1 MDPIIQCYHRLSN
14 ATVVLLLFFISWDS
28 LAIGRRFFF
37 PFSRSRVC
45 SHTLF
50 LRFKPLGNAC
60 LRLYGCR
67 DRVEGFL
74 CFSLSDALLQDTGG
88 PLQLVRVSQPT
99 HPSSSGHT
107 HAVIGFCWSFFLSD
121 IYEAM
126 AIRMFATNSAADAR
140 GSFVTHTS
148 FAASHLHSTRTGQN
162 EQYTSRPIFSRA
174 RTAPNELL
182 REMQGL
188 QIRTP
193 VNAGN
198 YKMTT
203 SQTSKNDVNDQE
215 MLTPPSTPA
224 QTKLEEQLPSRRSLD
239 ASHVPEL
246 NFSPDVSR
254 AELLGEGV
262 WSKVYRISATPLSQP
277 QVGRPL
283 TPPSTPYKSFFGL
296 PQQYAIKTATRSDAA
311 AVFQAEANILTH
323 IQSYDSSADYVV
335 PFLGLC
341 TSTPTPSLLFHCADA
356 GTLESLIES
365 STSLPLPKVLDLFL
379 HILPQLT
386 HALFFLHTT
395 TNTIHA
401 DIKPAN
407 ILLNSTI
414 SGQPLA
420 RLADFSTAFVAS
432 SQPSQ
437 HSGGGTWSFMAPEQL
452 SLDPCLST
460 PSFAPDVYSLGITL
474 LAFLCGGNPFSSLLS
489 NNFRLREAVKMG
501 DAISWGMQE
510 PAFEQRIGALQK
522 GWESRGGEGN
532 LLKLVAGA
540 VRKKRE
546 DRWDAGEWCRRVDE
560 ALVKVKREKEE
571 VVGLGIKC

>member
-1 MDPIIQCYHRLSN
+1 
-14 ATVVLLLFFISWDS
+14 
-28 LAIGRRFFF
+28 
-37 PFSRSRVC
+37 
-45 SHTLF
+45 
-50 LRFKPLGNAC
+50 
-60 LRLYGCR
+60 
-67 DRVEGFL
+67 
-74 CFSLSDALLQDTGG
+74 
-88 PLQLVRVSQPT
+88 
-99 HPSSSGHT
+99 
-107 HAVIGFCWSFFLSD
+107 
-121 IYEAM
+121 M

-140 GSFVTHTS
+140 GSFVTHTN

-203 SQTSKNDVNDQE
+203 TNQSSKNDVNDQE

-224 QTKLEEQLPSRRSLD
+224 QAKLEEQFPSRRSLD

-246 NFSPDVSR
+246 NFSPDLSR

-283 TPPSTPYKSFFGL
+283 TPPSTPHKSFFGL
-296 PQQYAIKTATRSDAA
+296 PQHYAIKTATRSDAA

-356 GTLESLIES
+356 GTLESLTES
-365 STSLPLPKVLDLFL
+365 STSLSPPEVLDLFL
-379 HILPQLT
+379 HVMPQLT
-386 HALFFLHTT
+386 HALSFLHTT

-414 SGQPLA
+414 SGRPLA

-432 SQPSQ
+432 AQPSQ

-460 PSFAPDVYSLGITL
+460 PSFSSDIYSLGITL
-474 LAFLCGGNPFSSLLS
+474 LSFLCGGNPFSSLLS

-522 GWESRGGEGN
+522 DWEGRGGEGN

-571 VVGLGIKC
+571 VVGLGIRC

>member
-1 MDPIIQCYHRLSN
+1 
-14 ATVVLLLFFISWDS
+14 
-28 LAIGRRFFF
+28 
-37 PFSRSRVC
+37 
-45 SHTLF
+45 
-50 LRFKPLGNAC
+50 
-60 LRLYGCR
+60 
-67 DRVEGFL
+67 
-74 CFSLSDALLQDTGG
+74 
-88 PLQLVRVSQPT
+88 
-99 HPSSSGHT
+99 
-107 HAVIGFCWSFFLSD
+107 
-121 IYEAM
+121 
-126 AIRMFATNSAADAR
+126 
-140 GSFVTHTS
+140 
-148 FAASHLHSTRTGQN
+148 
-162 EQYTSRPIFSRA
+162 
-174 RTAPNELL
+174 
-182 REMQGL
+182 
-188 QIRTP
+188 
-193 VNAGN
+193 
-198 YKMTT
+198 MTT
-203 SQTSKNDVNDQE
+203 TNQSSKNDVNDQE

-224 QTKLEEQLPSRRSLD
+224 QAKLEEQFSSRRSLD

-246 NFSPDVSR
+246 NFSPDLSR

-283 TPPSTPYKSFFGL
+283 TPPSTPHKSFFGL
-296 PQQYAIKTATRSDAA
+296 PQHYAIKTATRSDAA

-356 GTLESLIES
+356 GTLESLTES
-365 STSLPLPKVLDLFL
+365 STSLSPPEVLDLFL
-379 HILPQLT
+379 HVMPQLT
-386 HALFFLHTT
+386 HALSFLHTT

-432 SQPSQ
+432 AQPSQ

-460 PSFAPDVYSLGITL
+460 PSFSSDVYSLGISL
-474 LAFLCGGNPFSSLLS
+474 LSFLCGGNPFSSLLS

-522 GWESRGGEGN
+522 DWEGRGGEGN

-571 VVGLGIKC
+571 EVVGLGIRC